1 MYKPLPISYPLP
13 DYVQD
18 SIHALLDYLNT
29 PGDHTSDDIY
39 RTEVQLALR
48 DAYASGKITERAWE
62 ELKDYY
68 VWKGYDKQRG

>member
-1 MYKPLPISYPLP
+1 MYKPLTVSYPLP

-18 SIHALLDYLNT
+18 AIAALLDYLNA

-48 DAYASGKITERAWE
+48 DAYASRKITERAWE

-68 VWKGYDKQRG
+68 VWKGYDKRQG